1 MIYDQTAAG
10 VDASQELL
18 QKQVSQ
24 KEEASEP
31 SELGSVSGNRATKP
45 AELCGDGC
53 VHLRWTLSS
62 EKRFLAVRRGWVDGM
77 QLRCNVATMLD
88 PWDAHR
94 YHSSLTKMS
103 QTKKK

>member
-1 MIYDQTAAG
+1 MIYDQIAAG

-24 KEEASEP
+24 KEEAGEP
-31 SELGSVSGNRATKP
+31 SELGSVLGNRATKP
-45 AELCGDGC
+45 TELCGDGC

-77 QLRCNVATMLD
+77 QLRC
-88 PWDAHR
+88 PG
-94 YHSSLTKMS
+94 
-103 QTKKK
+103 